1 MFNWFKC
8 RGCEARRDE
17 IEDLRAERNLLR
29 AELISRLGTPT
40 PQVNRSAAE
49 QFKPIP
55 MAKGGWNKF
64 RSKLEDK
71 FKKTSNEDKVK
82 NYWDEKNAKLE
93 AEVLAASSPDAVASD
108 VVEQDIKDLEAS

>member
-29 AELISRLGTPT
+29 AELLSRLGTPAA
-40 PQVNRSAAE
+40 QVNRSAAE

-93 AEVLAASSPDAVASD
+93 AEVLAASSPDATAS
-108 VVEQDIKDLEAS
+108 EEDIKDLEAS